1 MPNFSYDLPKLS
13 HLAENCRSI
22 EDGDSYVMK
31 KGTWSAMETTDLT
44 ARKASS
50 YRQSITI
57 QGNLHDL

>member
-1 MPNFSYDLPKLS
+1 MPIFTHDLPRLS
-13 HLAENCRSI
+13 LLAENCRSI

-31 KGTWSAMETTDLT
+31 KGTWLAMQTRDLT

-50 YRQSITI
+50 YRKSITI